1 MSMHR
6 NNVHVHFRFGFE
18 NQQTVGL
25 RKVSMHQNEHNCE
38 VCTEEEN
45 KSTSLRITATRL
57 IDRVILPSNECWLCN
72 ITFQDTESQVTH
84 FAKHHECELCYKYFG
99 DLSEKRKH
107 SKSEHSIHECEFCY
121 KYFHSQSA
129 KRFHK
134 LQNIFQKNCSKNY
147 ESNESS
153 PK

>member
-1 MSMHR
+1 
-6 NNVHVHFRFGFE
+6 
-18 NQQTVGL
+18 
-25 RKVSMHQNEHNCE
+25 MHQNEHNCD

-45 KSTSLRITATRL
+45 KSPSLKVTGTRL

-84 FAKHHECELCYKYFG
+84 FVKHHECELCYKYFG
-99 DLSEKRKH
+99 DITEKRKH
-107 SKSEHSIHECEFCY
+107 SKVEHSIHECEFCDR
-121 KYFHSQSA
+121 YFHSQSS

-134 LQNIFQKNCSKNY
+134 LQNIFQKNCSKHY
-147 ESNESS
+147 ESNKSS